1 MRRAEESF
9 FCRTARISKTRAA
22 RCGRARSHE
31 VTTRISDRRKAFAG
45 ARAAVPGAA
54 ALYMARQTCS
64 TWALTAFALANERA
78 REARACPPL
87 RGEQHAARPRA
98 SGVACGSAARS
109 KHSETRR
116 RSSLALVMLRK
127 KKQWSAT
134 PLMPNVLLLE
144 PTAARARVGLGLWGG
159 EEAVVLHAPDAER
172 VVARA
177 HRCARASRVGVRGA
191 AEPVPL
197 TAMQRCTG
205 FAARVRAP
213 LAPPP
218 RAAHTPPL
226 TLHAR
231 PPQPAPRLLPLF
243 GNREAP
249 DPDSLAR
256 SARTDG
262 RRADGP
268 GAPARRAGPHL
279 GSACRT
285 GP

>member
-144 PTAARARVGLGLWGG
+144 PTAARARVGLGSGAL
-159 EEAVVLHAPDAER
+159 LSLYLSR
-172 VVARA
+172 
-177 HRCARASRVGVRGA
+177 RCSAARASRPASALRSRRHP
-191 AEPVPL
+191 EPL
-197 TAMQRCTG
+197 TR
-205 FAARVRAP
+205 
-213 LAPPP
+213 P
-218 RAAHTPPL
+218 RSPCM
-226 TLHAR
+226 HAR
-231 PPQPAPRLLPLF
+231 PSPRP
-243 GNREAP
+243 GSCHSSATEKRPTRTAWR
-249 DPDSLAR
+249 AVHVR
-256 SARTDG
+256 TGGARTG
-262 RRADGP
+262 RAR
-268 GAPARRAGPHL
+268 RRAGP
-279 GSACRT
+279 GRT
-285 GP
+285 